1 MRIGTVLAGGLMF
14 CAQGIFAEAAF
25 AEYDTCVGL
34 NANTRPVEVVDAC
47 TAALK
52 GELSEYQRAEA
63 LAARGVAWRQLGENG
78 KSLRDLRQAKRLE
91 PLHNTQRMLAW
102 TWHEL
107 GYDKTSEWLYTR
119 VLKEAPTM
127 QGYLSRCVVR
137 LDLGKDELAVQ
148 DCGEAMDRDSESEDV
163 TYFYARAL
171 NVTER
176 AQDALEVAER
186 GLEFHSKTSARLYV
200 QKAIAL
206 VGLERADE
214 AIATA
219 KAAQKQFPEDE
230 SLAKFL
236 ALSEDW

>member
-1 MRIGTVLAGGLMF
+1 MRIGTILAGGLMLW
-14 CAQGIFAEAAF
+14 AQGAF
-25 AEYDTCVGL
+25 AEYDACVGL
-34 NANTRPVEVVDAC
+34 NANARPVEVVDAC
-47 TAALK
+47 TVALATK
-52 GELSEYQRAEA
+52 LSDYERAEA

-78 KSLRDLRQAKRLE
+78 KSLRDLRQAKHLE
-91 PLHNTQRMLAW
+91 PSHNTQRMLAW

-137 LDLGKDELAVQ
+137 LDLGKYDLAVQ
-148 DCGEAMDRDSESEDV
+148 DCGEAMDLDSESEDV

-176 AQDALEVAER
+176 PQDALEVAER
-186 GLEFHSKTSARLYV
+186 GLEFHAKTSARLYV

-219 KAAQKQFPEDE
+219 KAAQKLFPQDE

-236 ALSEDW
+236 ALAEDW

>member
-1 MRIGTVLAGGLMF
+1 MRIGTILAGGLMLW
-14 CAQGIFAEAAF
+14 AQGAYADYE
-25 AEYDTCVGL
+25 TCVGL
-34 NANTRPVEVVDAC
+34 DANARPVEVVDAC
-47 TAALK
+47 TVALATK
-52 GELSEYQRAEA
+52 LSDYERAEA

-78 KSLRDLRQAKRLE
+78 KSLKDLRQAKRLE
-91 PLHNTQRMLAW
+91 PSHNTQRMLAW

-107 GYDKTSEWLYTR
+107 GYDKTAEWLYTR

-137 LDLGKDELAVQ
+137 LDLGKDALAVE
-148 DCGEAMDRDSESEDV
+148 DCGEAMDLDSESEDV

-171 NVTER
+171 NMTDR
-176 AQDALEVAER
+176 PQDALEVAQR
-186 GLEFHSKTSARLYV
+186 GLEFHAKTSARLHV

-219 KAAQKQFPEDE
+219 RAAQKRFPQDE
-230 SLAKFL
+230 SLTKFL
-236 ALSEDW
+236 ALSDAW